1 MVNRQLPH
9 PLNSSLENVIA
20 SNSRM
25 EMQPRFSRSASLGR
39 KPTGSKNFS
48 SKKQNTRHRRTASLG
63 AIDVSQC
70 VVCKNKV
77 QSLKTMKCRH
87 TFCMQC
93 FKNRFMISY
102 KKDGGTICPV
112 CNVVIINAI
121 DKKELKSAVS
131 FAPLPP
137 KIRDKKCRTCG
148 EFCEDKCKHCK
159 RRFCDVCLISHINDL
174 KEELGNINE
183 DLNTSA
189 VRFEDKISN
198 FQSKANE
205 IREFINRDIEGKVIE
220 LHKKRENQI
229 KKIDHIVA
237 AGETSVGD
245 IREKL
250 NKAQM
255 EIREQKEVSYDALP
269 DNENKVTVFLDLQ
282 QKAAE
287 VMAAVAIWEAELN
300 KIEKGFKKV
309 KGKEKLPAK
318 KKIDSPNKRKIKKTH
333 SANNFAFKI
342 IANHDMVQRP
352 SALAVD
358 SWRDNIITTCPGSG
372 QVVILDRKSKVV
384 RRIRHQEMMAPQGLA
399 FLQEN
404 DEIYVT
410 DKWKHC
416 IFVFDHK
423 GELVRRMCNKGHG
436 ESELRSPEGIAF
448 HPERSVLYVADTG
461 NNRVQVLERNGAYLD
476 SIGPKSKQAKGT
488 VRFRRTDSVPSQLNQ
503 PTDVAV
509 TTTRIVVADSGNHNV
524 KIFNHDGQILQTI
537 GDVGTA
543 KGFFRSPEVLR
554 IDKKENII
562 VGDAGNGRV
571 QIFSPKGEFL
581 RMLGDKKTQG
591 HKFGWVSGIFV
602 TNNYDILVS
611 DSRNNF
617 IYLF

>member
-1 MVNRQLPH
+1 MVKRQLPH
-9 PLNSSLENVIA
+9 PLNLENVTV
-20 SNSRM
+20 SNSKQKIR
-25 EMQPRFSRSASLGR
+25 QIPRSASLDR
-39 KPTGSKNFS
+39 KSIEFNNFLS
-48 SKKQNTRHRRTASLG
+48 RKQNMRHRKTASLA

-70 VVCKNKV
+70 VVCKSKIK
-77 QSLKTMKCRH
+77 SPKMMKCRH
-87 TFCMQC
+87 TFCLQC
-93 FKNRFMISY
+93 FKNRLMISY
-102 KKDGGTICPV
+102 KKEDSTSCPV
-112 CNVVIINAI
+112 CNVVVIRTT
-121 DKKELKSAVS
+121 DRKESKNAVS

-137 KIRDKKCRTCG
+137 KIREKKCRTCG
-148 EFCEDKCKHCK
+148 EICENKCKHCK
-159 RRFCDVCLISHINDL
+159 RRFCDVCWTSHVDDL
-174 KEELGNINE
+174 KEELGNING
-183 DLNTSA
+183 DLETSA
-189 VRFEDKISN
+189 MRFEDKIIN

-205 IREFINRDIEGKVIE
+205 IQEFINRDIEGKIIE
-220 LHKKRENQI
+220 LNKKRENQI
-229 KKIDHIVA
+229 KKVERIVII
-237 AGETSVGD
+237 GETSVGD
-245 IREKL
+245 IRERMH
-250 NKAQM
+250 KAQV
-255 EIREQKEVSYDALP
+255 EIKEQKESYDALP
-269 DNENKVTVFLDLQ
+269 DNENKVTAFLDLQ
-282 QKAAE
+282 RKAAE
-287 VMAAVAIWEAELN
+287 VMAAIAIWESELN
-300 KIEKGFKKV
+300 KVEMKFKKV
-309 KGKEKLPAK
+309 NEKEKLPAK
-318 KKIDSPNKRKIKKTH
+318 KNKGSVHKRKT
-333 SANNFAFKI
+333 FTFKI
-342 IANHDMVQRP
+342 IANRDTVQRP

-372 QVVILDRKSKVV
+372 QVVILDRKFKVV

-399 FLQEN
+399 FLPEN

-448 HPERSVLYVADTG
+448 HPERSVLYIADTG
-461 NNRVQVLERNGAYLD
+461 NNRVQVLEKNGTYLD
-476 SIGPKSKQAKGT
+476 SIGPKGKHAKGT
-488 VRFRRTDSVPSQLNQ
+488 VRFHRTDPIASQLNQ

-509 TTTRIVVADSGNHNV
+509 TITRIVVADSGNHKV

-543 KGFFRSPEVLR
+543 KGLFRSPEVLR

-581 RMLGDKKTQG
+581 RMLGEKKTQG

-611 DSRNNF
+611 DSKNNF

>member
-1 MVNRQLPH
+1 
-9 PLNSSLENVIA
+9 
-20 SNSRM
+20 
-25 EMQPRFSRSASLGR
+25 
-39 KPTGSKNFS
+39 
-48 SKKQNTRHRRTASLG
+48 
-63 AIDVSQC
+63 
-70 VVCKNKV
+70 
-77 QSLKTMKCRH
+77 
-87 TFCMQC
+87 
-93 FKNRFMISY
+93 
-102 KKDGGTICPV
+102 
-112 CNVVIINAI
+112 
-121 DKKELKSAVS
+121 
-131 FAPLPP
+131 
-137 KIRDKKCRTCG
+137 
-148 EFCEDKCKHCK
+148 
-159 RRFCDVCLISHINDL
+159 
-174 KEELGNINE
+174 
-183 DLNTSA
+183 
-189 VRFEDKISN
+189 
-198 FQSKANE
+198 
-205 IREFINRDIEGKVIE
+205 
-220 LHKKRENQI
+220 
-229 KKIDHIVA
+229 
-237 AGETSVGD
+237 
-245 IREKL
+245 
-250 NKAQM
+250 
-255 EIREQKEVSYDALP
+255 
-269 DNENKVTVFLDLQ
+269 
-282 QKAAE
+282 
-287 VMAAVAIWEAELN
+287 
-300 KIEKGFKKV
+300 
-309 KGKEKLPAK
+309 
-318 KKIDSPNKRKIKKTH
+318 
-333 SANNFAFKI
+333 
-342 IANHDMVQRP
+342 MVQRP

>member
-1 MVNRQLPH
+1 MVKQQLPH
-9 PLNSSLENVIA
+9 P
-20 SNSRM
+20 
-25 EMQPRFSRSASLGR
+25 FSRSASLGR
-39 KPTGSKNFS
+39 KSTGSKNVS
-48 SKKQNTRHRRTASLG
+48 SRKQNMHHRKTASLG

-70 VVCKNKV
+70 VVCKGKV
-77 QSLKTMKCRH
+77 KSPKMMKCRH
-87 TFCMQC
+87 TFCLQC
-93 FKNRFMISY
+93 FKNRLTISY
-102 KKDGGTICPV
+102 KKDGSTMCPV
-112 CNVVIINAI
+112 CNVVVIAN
-121 DKKELKSAVS
+121 DKKESKSAVS

-148 EFCEDKCKHCK
+148 EICENKCKHCK
-159 RRFCDVCLISHINDL
+159 RRFCDVCWTSHINDL
-174 KEELGNINE
+174 KEELGNING
-183 DLNTSA
+183 DLETSV

-205 IREFINRDIEGKVIE
+205 MQEFINRDTEGKIIE
-220 LHKKRENQI
+220 LNKKREKRI
-229 KKIDHIVA
+229 KKIEHIVA
-237 AGETSVGD
+237 TGETSVGD
-245 IREKL
+245 IRERIYQ
-250 NKAQM
+250 AQM
-255 EIREQKEVSYDALP
+255 EIREQKEVSYDVLP
-269 DNENKVTVFLDLQ
+269 DNEAKVTAFLDLQ

-287 VMAAVAIWEAELN
+287 VMAAVAIWESELN
-300 KIEKGFKKV
+300 NIQKGFKKV
-309 KGKEKLPAK
+309 NEKERLPVK
-318 KKIDSPNKRKIKKTH
+318 KNKSSLYRRKTFT
-333 SANNFAFKI
+333 SKI
-342 IANHDMVQRP
+342 IANRDMVQRP

-372 QVVILDRKSKVV
+372 QVVILDRKFKVV

-423 GELVRRMCNKGHG
+423 GELVRRMCNKGNG
-436 ESELRSPEGIAF
+436 ELELRSPEGIAF
-448 HPERSVLYVADTG
+448 HPERNVLYIADTG
-461 NNRVQVLERNGAYLD
+461 NNRVQVLERNGVYLD
-476 SIGPKSKQAKGT
+476 SIGPKSKHAKGT
-488 VRFRRTDSVPSQLNQ
+488 VKFRRTGPIASQLNQ

-509 TTTRIVVADSGNHNV
+509 TITRIFVADSGNHKV
-524 KIFNHDGQILQTI
+524 KIFDHGGQILQTI
-537 GDVGTA
+537 GDVGIA
-543 KGFFRSPEVLR
+543 KGLFRSPEVLS

-591 HKFGWVSGIFV
+591 HKFAWVSGIYV

-611 DSRNNF
+611 DSKNNF